1 LILLIKYLTITTM
14 NTKLILGTVIG
25 LLLIGASAKA
35 NPYGYGGYGEAAA
48 LGNSY
53 YGKAAYQGAQLN
65 GVANIIS
72 SAAPIVGALLGGG
85 GVAGGCY
92 SQPGG
97 QAYAASGAGM
107 NGGNGGYGGGYYGG
121 NCQQPYYTPYCGG
134 VSYGAAAAVGLP
146 AGGMIRY

>member
-35 NPYGYGGYGEAAA
+35 NPYGYGDGYAAA
-48 LGNSY
+48 AYGNSY
-53 YGKAAYQGAQLN
+53 VGKAAYQSAQLN
-65 GVANIIS
+65 GVANIVGA
-72 SAAPIVGALLGGG
+72 AAPIVGALLGGG

-107 NGGNGGYGGGYYGG
+107 NGSGGYGGGYYGG
-121 NCQQPYYTPYCGG
+121 NCQQPYYTPYCA
-134 VSYGAAAAVGLP
+134 VPYGAPGMP
-146 AGGMIRY
+146 SGGMIRY

>member
-1 LILLIKYLTITTM
+1 M

-25 LLLIGASAKA
+25 LLLIGATAKA
-35 NPYGYGGYGEAAA
+35 QYGGYGGYGEAAA

-65 GVANIIS
+65 GTANIIS
-72 SAAPIVGALLGGG
+72 AAAPIIGALLGGG

-107 NGGNGGYGGGYYGG
+107 NGNGGYGNGYYGG
-121 NCQQPYYTPYCGG
+121 NCVQPYYTPYRG
-134 VSYGAAAAVGLP
+134 VPYGTAGMP
-146 AGGMIRY
+146 SGGMIRY